1 MKEGKTNYKKPE
13 LITKSNPSVNYAAS
27 TCPHYIGS
35 CADQLGNYAAST
47 CPRGADWCSDKLG
60 SYAASTCPR
69 GADWCSDQLGNYAT
83 TSCTRWSD
91 DDSCSDDLK
100 ITS

>member
-13 LITKSNPSVNYAAS
+13 FITKSNPSVNYAAS
-27 TCPHYIGS
+27 TCPRSAGS
-35 CADQLGNYAAST
+35 CADQLGNYAASR
-47 CPRGADWCSDKLG
+47 CPRYADSCSDN
-60 SYAASTCPR
+60 
-69 GADWCSDQLGNYAT
+69 LGNYAA

-91 DDSCSDDLK
+91 DSYCSDDLK